1 MTILTTLV
9 LAYFVVMSI
18 AAFIAY
24 GVDKHRAKQRE
35 WRISEKTLLFLSIAG
50 GSVGALLAMQVFRHK
65 TKHWYFYAVG
75 IAGILWQV
83 ALIVWLLKTEGE
95 MFV

>member
-18 AAFIAY
+18 VAFIAY

-75 IAGILWQV
+75 IAGIIWQV